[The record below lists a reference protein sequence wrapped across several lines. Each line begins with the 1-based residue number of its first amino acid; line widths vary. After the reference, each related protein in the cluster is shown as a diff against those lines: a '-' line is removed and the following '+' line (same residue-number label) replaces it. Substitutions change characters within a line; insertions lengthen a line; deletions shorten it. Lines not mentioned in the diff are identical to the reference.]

1 METEKRWAIV
11 HAWQECHSFR
21 QVAKQ
26 LGHGKNTV
34 KHWIRHYQE
43 HGNVEN
49 DKRIGRKPALDDDG
63 AKAALTLLLS
73 DKHGT
78 A

>member
-11 HAWQECHSFR
+11 HAWQKCQSFR
-21 QVAKQ
+21 QIAEQ

-34 KHWIRHYQE
+34 KHWIRHDQE
-43 HGNVEN
+43 LGNVEN

-63 AKAALTLLLS
+63 AKAALTFLLS